1 MEKNTNWMENIPVDL
16 NHMGWKIELFSF
28 KFNHICIILVS
39 SSDFFEIACKFFF
52 FL

>member
-16 NHMGWKIELFSF
+16 NHMGWKIALFLP

-39 SSDFFEIACKFFF
+39 SSDFFES
-52 FL
+52 L